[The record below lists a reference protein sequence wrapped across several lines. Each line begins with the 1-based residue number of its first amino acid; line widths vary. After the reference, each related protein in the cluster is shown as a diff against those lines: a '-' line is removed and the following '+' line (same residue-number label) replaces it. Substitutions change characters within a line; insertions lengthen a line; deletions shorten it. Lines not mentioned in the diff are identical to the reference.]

1 MLAYQDIIDPGGEN
15 MTGKE
20 NLNNMHRN
28 SSLGSPALP
37 LLKET
42 IPYESCLTVEDV
54 EQASGL
60 RNVNNV
66 PYHPSQFMGG
76 DLNFVNDEG
85 EKILCVVFSTASQFE
100 QFKSSI
106 AEGSATSAAGVGDEA
121 FTVRNSAGQA
131 THVLAFR
138 KRGHAAFLI
147 APVPVDERKIRLTL
161 PQLVAVGKIIS
172 ARLV

>member
-1 MLAYQDIIDPGGEN
+1 MA
-15 MTGKE
+15 GKE
-20 NLNNMHRN
+20 TPNHRHSN
-28 SSLGSPALP
+28 SSLSSPALP

-42 IPYESCLTVEDV
+42 MHYESCLTVDDV

-60 RNVNNV
+60 RNINKV
-66 PYHPSQFMGG
+66 PHHPSKFMGG
-76 DLNFVNDEG
+76 DLYFVNDQG

-106 AEGSATSAAGVGDEA
+106 AEDSATSAVGVGDEA
-121 FTVRNSAGQA
+121 FTVRSDAGQA

-138 KRGHAAFLI
+138 KRSHAAFLI
-147 APVPVDERKIRLTL
+147 APVPAGERKIRLTL

-172 ARLV
+172 TRLV